1 MDVELKPRLRG
12 VFHQY
17 AFYVA
22 VVAGVVL
29 VALSDSGREL
39 VATWIYAAALAAM
52 FGVSALY
59 HRVNWRS
66 TRVRTWMRRLD
77 HSTILLLIAG
87 TYTPFALLAFDGRI
101 GDVILVVVWCGAAA
115 GLVLNLAWVDAPK
128 WLTALVFI
136 ALGWVGVAAVPELL
150 DLGVAPTVLVF
161 VGGGLYTLGALDLRA
176 PEAESRP
183 GDVRLPRDLPRP
195 RDRGGRRALH
205 RDRGLCPAGGVSY
218 RIRME
223 MKTQK
228 TDEQWRA
235 ELSPEQYEILRRKGT
250 ERAFTGKYN
259 DTKDPG
265 VYRCAGC
272 GAELFRSEAKFDS
285 GSGWPS
291 FVEPASLD
299 SVVTET
305 DSSYGMIRTEVM
317 CASCGGH
324 LGHVFP
330 DGPARPDS
338 ASASTRARSSWSAR
352 ERRDRDRD
360 LRGGLLLGRR
370 GRVPEHARRHRAKVG
385 YIGGR
390 PRTRPTRTSAA
401 AARAMPRASR

>member
-1 MDVELKPRLRG
+1 MEVELKPRLRG

-22 VVAGVVL
+22 FVAGAVL

-150 DLGVAPTVLVF
+150 DLGVTPTVLVF
-161 VGGGLYTLGALDLRA
+161 
-176 PEAESRP
+176 
-183 GDVRLPRDLPRP
+183 
-195 RDRGGRRALH
+195 
-205 RDRGLCPAGGVSY
+205 
-218 RIRME
+218 
-223 MKTQK
+223 
-228 TDEQWRA
+228 
-235 ELSPEQYEILRRKGT
+235 
-250 ERAFTGKYN
+250 
-259 DTKDPG
+259 
-265 VYRCAGC
+265 
-272 GAELFRSEAKFDS
+272 
-285 GSGWPS
+285 
-291 FVEPASLD
+291 
-299 SVVTET
+299 
-305 DSSYGMIRTEVM
+305 
-317 CASCGGH
+317 
-324 LGHVFP
+324 
-330 DGPARPDS
+330 
-338 ASASTRARSSWSAR
+338 
-352 ERRDRDRD
+352 
-360 LRGGLLLGRR
+360 
-370 GRVPEHARRHRAKVG
+370 
-385 YIGGR
+385 
-390 PRTRPTRTSAA
+390 A
-401 AARAMPRASR
+401 AARSTRSARSPMRSGGRIPSRQRSGTTRCSMSSSSRPRRCTSSRSRPLSCRRRELPYRYGHEDSEDR